1 MHSRLLQTA
10 LLVLVFAAEAMPA
23 QVAVKPTSAPPKK
36 GPGRTASRPTG
47 AATTSIEVS
56 VSDPSGKPFA
66 GALVVAMP
74 SEGAYG
80 PWGALLPEKTR
91 SALTSPDGK
100 ARLESMPGGPWT
112 VTVHARGFVM
122 QARSRVAG
130 GPQAFQLAK
139 GAAITGV
146 VRDGETRAPI
156 KGARVRVEGLE
167 LPGDW
172 QEEAARNDATTDAR
186 GRFRLDGIGR
196 SAPKLL
202 AVAPG
207 YGRGERA
214 NVSAGTHVELFLF
227 AGASLAG
234 TVTDEAGRPL
244 TGALVR
250 VEGDRP
256 WKGYRSNA
264 PTIGVSSR
272 APVWCRVSTRSWLGM
287 EAALR
292 ESRPLSWSRRRRRGS
307 RSCSLTGGMRPGVSS
322 RRAGGRSPGGCVSPR
337 SRGMACRS
345 PRPAS
350 LGRGEDG
357 RGLRAG
363 SALARQKHH
372 RGVGRRAHPGAA
384 DCRDRGS
391 RQHCRSR

>member
-1 MHSRLLQTA
+1 MHSRLLRTA
-10 LLVLVFAAEAMPA
+10 FLVLVLAAEAMPA
-23 QVAVKPTSAPPKK
+23 PVGVKPTSAPRKK
-36 GPGRTASRPTG
+36 GPERTASRPTG

-112 VTVHARGFVM
+112 VTVHARGLVM

-172 QEEAARNDATTDAR
+172 REEAARNDATTDAR
-186 GRFRLDGIGR
+186 GRFRLRGDRTLGPEAARGR
-196 SAPKLL
+196 SGVRSRRARERRAPARMSSSSSSLGR
-202 AVAPG
+202 ASPAPS
-207 YGRGERA
+207 RMRR
-214 NVSAGTHVELFLF
+214 
-227 AGASLAG
+227 
-234 TVTDEAGRPL
+234 AGRSR
-244 TGALVR
+244 ALSCAWRATVP
-250 VEGDRP
+250 G
-256 WKGYRSNA
+256 KGHRSNA
-264 PTIGVSSR
+264 PTIGASSR
-272 APVWCRVSTRSWLGM
+272 PRVWHRVSTRSWSGM
-287 EAALR
+287 EDARR
-292 ESRPLSWSRRRRRGS
+292 ESRPPSWSRRRRRGS
-307 RSCSLTGGMRPGVSS
+307 RSCSLTGGSRPGVSS
-322 RRAGGRSPGGCVSPR
+322 RRAEGRSPGGCVSPR

-345 PRPAS
+345 PRPAFS
-350 LGRGEDG
+350 RP
-357 RGLRAG
+357 
-363 SALARQKHH
+363 K
-372 RGVGRRAHPGAA
+372 RRRTGPS
-384 DCRDRGS
+384 CWV
-391 RQHCRSR
+391 RSRPAETPSRCRPPGTSRSS